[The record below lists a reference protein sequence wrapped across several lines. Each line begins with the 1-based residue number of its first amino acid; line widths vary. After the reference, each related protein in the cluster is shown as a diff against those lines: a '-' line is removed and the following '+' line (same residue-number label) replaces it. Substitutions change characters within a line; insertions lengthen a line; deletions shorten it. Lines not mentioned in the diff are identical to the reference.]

1 MIFSLLA
8 VPVSALIVLWAVML
22 STTLQDSLRLLQARD
37 YLSMVVEPVRD
48 LTISLQAER
57 RMSMAYLGADPMVGL
72 TGLQAQRLI
81 TDRAVDVVKGHA
93 ASSGYAGA
101 TNELTRIRT
110 KRVLDRL
117 ANLAALRDA
126 VEGGRDVSPPDLL
139 RQYTELI
146 VAANL
151 IYDAAETGD
160 AEINRDTRVQVS
172 LADAFELLNYEDAL
186 LAGVVDSGA
195 HREEVHA
202 EFVKAVGAQRARY
215 AELIRQMNTQD
226 ALKLER
232 LHGTA
237 HYKEFAA
244 LEDALVADRGTAAAP
259 TVDAGAWHTAVE
271 RWRNDLTVYAAETQD
286 ALAVRA
292 VNWAKGVIFRLVFT
306 AGVGL
311 IAIIGAIAVG
321 LRLARRLIAEN
332 RRMVEEL
339 ETFTHE
345 RLPKIPALVQEGV
358 EIDLDADVKADD
370 YTITEIA
377 RVFEAFD
384 SSRRAVVA
392 AAVSEAAA
400 RRGLGAVFVNL
411 ARREQVLLRRLL
423 KMLDAM
429 ERKAKSPD
437 DLNDLFAIDHLVTR
451 MRRHAE
457 GLIILAGQSA
467 GRTWRRPVP
476 LVDVVRGSVAEVE
489 DYTRVKI
496 SASLPQTALNGT
508 VAADV
513 IHLLA
518 ELVENAVMYSPP
530 EMQVEVTAQLVA
542 HGLAVEVEDRGLGL
556 EEAKIASFNRTLA
569 EAPDFDLFDSA
580 RLGMFV
586 IARLARK
593 HDIRV
598 QLRPSPYGGVT
609 AIAIIPG
616 SLLAE
621 AGAAEP
627 EAEAP
632 EPQAEEPRPRVR
644 MEPAVVRPPAQE
656 GELPKRVRQRSL
668 APQLRARDGE
678 AGQPPEAA
686 EPQPA
691 PLAAPTARPP
701 EEARNVLSAMQQGWQ
716 RGRAEVQSREEG
728 REERER

>member
-8 VPVSALIVLWAVML
+8 VPLAALVVLWAVML

-37 YLSMVVEPVRD
+37 YLSLVVEPVQD
-48 LTISLQAER
+48 LTDSLQAER
-57 RMSMAYLGADPMVGL
+57 RMSLAYLGADPMVGL

-81 TDRAVDVVKGHA
+81 TDKAADAIKGKV
-93 ASSGYAGA
+93 ASSGYETA

-110 KRVLDRL
+110 QRMLDL
-117 ANLAALRDA
+117 LTNLGALREAVGDA
-126 VEGGRDVSPPDLL
+126 KVSPPDLL
-139 RQYTELI
+139 SQYTDLI

-151 IYDAAETGD
+151 IFDAAETGD

-186 LAGVVDSGA
+186 LVGVLDTGA
-195 HREEVHA
+195 PREVIHA
-202 EFVKAVGAQRARY
+202 EFIKAVGAQRARY
-215 AELIRQMNTQD
+215 AELIRQMNTTD

-232 LHGTA
+232 LHGTD
-237 HYKEFAA
+237 HYKDFAA
-244 LEDALVADRGTAAAP
+244 LEDALVADRGTAADP
-259 TVDAGAWHTAVE
+259 TIDAGAWHTAVE
-271 RWRNDLTVYAAETQD
+271 RWRNDLTDYADETRD
-286 ALAVRA
+286 TLAVRA
-292 VNWAKGVIFRLVFT
+292 IDWAKGVIFRLVFT
-306 AGVGL
+306 LGVGL
-311 IAIIGAIAVG
+311 VAIVAAVTVG

-332 RRMVEEL
+332 RNMVEEL

-345 RLPKIPALVQEGV
+345 RLPKIPALVQEGA
-358 EIDLDADVKADD
+358 EIDLDADVRHGD

-377 RVFEAFD
+377 RVFDAFD

-411 ARREQVLLRRLL
+411 ARRNQVLLRRLL
-423 KMLDAM
+423 KQLDAM
-429 ERKAKSPD
+429 ERKAKSPE
-437 DLNDLFAIDHLVTR
+437 DLNDLFAVDHLVTR

-476 LVDVVRGSVAEVE
+476 LVDVVRGAVAEVE
-489 DYTRVKI
+489 DYTRVKV
-496 SASLPQTALNGT
+496 SASLPETALSGT

-530 EMQVEVTAQLVA
+530 EMQVEITGQLVA

-556 EEAKIASFNRTLA
+556 EEAKLDSFNRTLA

-593 HDIRV
+593 HDIKV

-609 AIAIIPG
+609 AIALIPG

-621 AGAAEP
+621 PAEAGPEP
-627 EAEAP
+627 EAAQRPAP
-632 EPQAEEPRPRVR
+632 EQPADEPRPRVR
-644 MEPAVVRPPAQE
+644 MEPAVVRPPAHE

-668 APQLRARDGE
+668 APQLRAQGGE
-678 AGQPPEAA
+678 KTPEAV
-686 EPQPA
+686 EPGPG
-691 PLAAPTARPP
+691 LPTARRP
-701 EEARNVLSAMQQGWQ
+701 EEARSVLSAMQQGWQ

-728 REERER
+728 QEDSER